1 MEADI
6 TEEMSALLWRSAS
19 RKGPNVPVLRSGQA
33 MLNLYDTMFEELPAE
48 ESFEE
53 DVGIFGEVKPQR
65 PIGMRFQFIE
75 VCGGSGVVT
84 KELIK
89 LGIICGPVLDLSI
102 SKQYDVKNRQV
113 LMWVAFLLEE
123 DRLDSFLVAPPCTT
137 FSAAAHP
144 CCRSY
149 QEPRGFLPLS
159 EKALQGNFLA
169 FAAFFLIMVALRMKK
184 FGLLEQPRRS
194 KMRKLLE
201 WQRLLLLGARES
213 WLASCEYGS
222 PHQKEFIL
230 LGAHMQVHLLHKKCS
245 RNHSHIPI
253 AGKYT
258 KPSAVYT
265 PGLAQAFA
273 RFFRDHL
280 VALSSAS
287 RRLSVNV
294 EGLEDMLTNELC
306 CSLLWKVSASWRW
319 KNPSHINV
327 LELGSVLKLLR
338 IVAAEGG
345 DRRLPF
351 FVDSHVVRSC
361 LARGRSSAGSLKLLL
376 KKVGAVAL
384 AYGLYLA
391 GRFSPTR
398 LNPGDCPTR
407 DLELPPPI
415 PSILLPQSS
424 YRRAFGLSL
433 LKGFRRWAANW
444 ARLTLL
450 LNPVIVDFALPQ
462 CRRKHPLVP
471 ISLSE
476 WILDFDSTLGYPGEG
491 PLQWRPH
498 SAWVLLLLSCCFSF
512 VFAVRVSHGD
522 EGRKAARAGIVLEDG
537 RRVTQ
542 TTAEIRDELIGKFI
556 SWLCTHELS
565 FDEIFIANHPDVDRA
580 NKVLVSY
587 GRWLFSEGRPYYHY
601 SETIN
606 AVTCRRPL
614 LRRSLQQAW
623 DLAFMWGSYEPAE
636 HHIAMPFQIIIALIS
651 CAWFWGWQREA
662 AVFALTWGALLRTG
676 ELLASTRADL
686 ILPSDVDFTID
697 YALLKISEPK
707 TRYRAARHQAA
718 KLEQVD
724 LLEVVRVG
732 FDSLGSKEK
741 LWPQSGSTL
750 RSRLDRL
757 LARLGL
763 PTGTR
768 TVPKAMTMASMRP
781 GGATYL
787 MNCCESAELVRR
799 RGRWASFRV
808 MEIYLQEV
816 AASTYINQ
824 IGEQAKANVL
834 MGLRIF
840 PILLVKV
847 RHFHKC
853 KIPASIWYF
862 LLSQEV
868 ETTIVKVG

>member
-1 MEADI
+1 M
-6 TEEMSALLWRSAS
+6 
-19 RKGPNVPVLRSGQA
+19 
-33 MLNLYDTMFEELPAE
+33 
-48 ESFEE
+48 
-53 DVGIFGEVKPQR
+53 
-65 PIGMRFQFIE
+65 
-75 VCGGSGVVT
+75 T
-84 KELIK
+84 K
-89 LGIICGPVLDLSI
+89 
-102 SKQYDVKNRQV
+102 
-113 LMWVAFLLEE
+113 
-123 DRLDSFLVAPPCTT
+123 
-137 FSAAAHP
+137 FS
-144 CCRSY
+144 
-149 QEPRGFLPLS
+149 L
-159 EKALQGNFLA
+159 
-169 FAAFFLIMVALRMKK
+169 
-184 FGLLEQPRRS
+184 
-194 KMRKLLE
+194 
-201 WQRLLLLGARES
+201 
-213 WLASCEYGS
+213 
-222 PHQKEFIL
+222 
-230 LGAHMQVHLLHKKCS
+230 
-245 RNHSHIPI
+245 
-253 AGKYT
+253 
-258 KPSAVYT
+258 
-265 PGLAQAFA
+265 
-273 RFFRDHL
+273 
-280 VALSSAS
+280 
-287 RRLSVNV
+287 
-294 EGLEDMLTNELC
+294 
-306 CSLLWKVSASWRW
+306 
-319 KNPSHINV
+319 
-327 LELGSVLKLLR
+327 
-338 IVAAEGG
+338 
-345 DRRLPF
+345 
-351 FVDSHVVRSC
+351 
-361 LARGRSSAGSLKLLL
+361 
-376 KKVGAVAL
+376 
-384 AYGLYLA
+384 
-391 GRFSPTR
+391 
-398 LNPGDCPTR
+398 
-407 DLELPPPI
+407 
-415 PSILLPQSS
+415 
-424 YRRAFGLSL
+424 
-433 LKGFRRWAANW
+433 
-444 ARLTLL
+444 
-450 LNPVIVDFALPQ
+450 
-462 CRRKHPLVP
+462 
-471 ISLSE
+471 
-476 WILDFDSTLGYPGEG
+476 
-491 PLQWRPH
+491 
-498 SAWVLLLLSCCFSF
+498 
-512 VFAVRVSHGD
+512 
-522 EGRKAARAGIVLEDG
+522 
-537 RRVTQ
+537 
-542 TTAEIRDELIGKFI
+542 
-556 SWLCTHELS
+556 
-565 FDEIFIANHPDVDRA
+565 ANHPDVDRA

-763 PTGTR
+763 PTGTH